1 MTINFSASL
10 SQSGQ
15 LSCLSRASFHGR
27 LEHLQTTAH
36 YKEDEEIRREAG

>member
-1 MTINFSASL
+1 MATNFSASL

-27 LEHLQTTAH
+27 LEHLQTATH
-36 YKEDEEIRREAG
+36 YKEDEEIKREAE